1 MFLRELGQNMITFE
15 NEKNY
20 LKVAQF
26 LDWYCLDD
34 KLLWINL
41 EQYILKKDRMFS
53 GDSYI

>member
-1 MFLRELGQNMITFE
+1 MITFE

-26 LDWYCLDD
+26 LDWFCLDD

-53 GDSYI
+53 ADSYIAMI